1 MEELT
6 QARVQQARQ
15 LAKAR
20 QRAHTSTEQ
29 ERNDGEGGGG
39 EREMAERLK
48 GELRVAQCELERAKE
63 RERQVGTVGVKC
75 RRGHNSRP
83 LALQIHWPCCS

>member
-29 ERNDGEGGGG
+29 ERNDGERGGG

-48 GELRVAQCELERAKE
+48 GELRVAQCELEKAKD
-63 RERQVGTVGVKC
+63 RERQVGGEC
-75 RRGHNSRP
+75 RRGHDSQSLCFI
-83 LALQIHWPCCS
+83 LALQ